1 MKRIVLLILAG
12 CVLLGLGLFVHDFL
26 DDGQD
31 AERDTEKD
39 VAPLRPKVKGP
50 GREER
55 IEPVVLP
62 TEVHDV
68 EVVTE
73 ASDPMVP
80 GELPWELRIQVPGL
94 SRGKIDG
101 AKLLEVLKAVAPVRF
116 LRREDLEALPSLTL
130 SVAAREEGAL
140 TLRELIEACQ
150 GAGLEIHAAGKALVV
165 HGVRSSTSD

>member
-1 MKRIVLLILAG
+1 M
-12 CVLLGLGLFVHDFL
+12 
-26 DDGQD
+26 
-31 AERDTEKD
+31 
-39 VAPLRPKVKGP
+39 P
-50 GREER
+50 G
-55 IEPVVLP
+55 V
-62 TEVHDV
+62 
-68 EVVTE
+68 
-73 ASDPMVP
+73 
-80 GELPWELRIQVPGL
+80 
-94 SRGKIDG
+94 SRGEIDG